1 MDLYLGNSVFFGRLR
16 KGFLKDYQLGLKK
29 LKNNFMKFHQM
40 LFGAA
45 ILLTACSTPKYVYH
59 FDHYDYSSGKNTTS
73 PIVENQAPLSLNSE
87 TLVASSDNKVGIIED
102 QDEKVRASPT
112 TVEVLTKKYTSMS
125 KADRKQFRGQLKK
138 EIKSYVKLNEVRKK
152 DNGASIK
159 ATKVFDTTVALA
171 LVFGVAGIVLIML
184 ASSSNVLWVLGAIAV
199 VIGAGLFI
207 KWVSDGNG

>member
-1 MDLYLGNSVFFGRLR
+1 
-16 KGFLKDYQLGLKK
+16 
-29 LKNNFMKFHQM
+29 MKFHQM

>member
-1 MDLYLGNSVFFGRLR
+1 
-16 KGFLKDYQLGLKK
+16 
-29 LKNNFMKFHQM
+29 MKFHQM

-45 ILLTACSTPKYVYH
+45 ILLTACSSPKYVYH
-59 FDHYDYSSGKNTTS
+59 FDHYDYSSGKKTTEKLTS
-73 PIVENQAPLSLNSE
+73 PIVEDLAPLSLNSE
-87 TLVASSDNKVGIIED
+87 TLVASSNNKVVIIED
-102 QDEKVRASPT
+102 QDEVVKVSPT

-159 ATKVFDTTVALA
+159 ATKAFDTTVGLA

-184 ASSSNVLWVLGAIAV
+184 AGTSNVFWVLGAIAV
-199 VIGAGLFI
+199 VIGAGLFV